1 MENGKKPR
9 DDTYLQKTKYNVRTR
24 LKKRRFL
31 HAYCPKCSA
40 ELIKDKDV
48 QLIAVTKEDKK
59 ETFELSVYLN
69 IYEAEHMHSIIVRPE
84 KELKD
89 LQCPNCNQSIVHPTL
104 MCEVCGSHAAE
115 MSVAAV
121 HTQVPFF
128 FCMKIGCQWHGMS
141 QDDELLLIQDSSRE
155 W

>member
-24 LKKRRFL
+24 LKRRRFL

-40 ELIKDKDV
+40 NLIKDNDV
-48 QLIAVTKEDKK
+48 QLIAVTKEGEK
-59 ETFELSVYLN
+59 ETLKLSVYLN
-69 IYEAEHMHSIIVRPE
+69 IYEAEHKHSIIVRPE
-84 KELKD
+84 GELED
-89 LQCPNCNQSIVHPTL
+89 LKCPQCNHSIIHPTVI
-104 MCEVCGSHAAE
+104 CDICGSPAAE

-121 HTQVPFF
+121 HTRIPFF
-128 FCMKIGCQWHGMS
+128 FCIEEGCKWDGMS
-141 QDDELLLIQDSSRE
+141 PEDELLLIQDSSRE